1 MSDTLALNP
10 NPNPNPNPQL
20 VTSKLQTQQQTQPD
34 TETETINKGKPTF
47 SDFIGIS
54 KEFLIHYIRFS
65 VFENAKSPPQTLI
78 TKISKMKIMFDAQK
92 LKDLDGVYTK
102 KEGKGKVGEV
112 GDDEFLTVLSTAS
125 DDADQN
131 YSTAWEM
138 ALAAYFR
145 ETDEELAL
153 QLLRFLLFMKHDT
166 SRTKFIDAYF
176 SLELYSEKEQFLS
189 NKFWHC
195 EFLE

>member
-10 NPNPNPNPQL
+10 NPNPNPQL
-20 VTSKLQTQQQTQPD
+20 VTSKLQTQQTQQQTQPD

-102 KEGKGKVGEV
+102 GKVGV
-112 GDDEFLTVLSTAS
+112 DEFLTVLSTAS
-125 DDADQN
+125 DDADPN
-131 YSTAWEM
+131 YSTAWDM

-145 ETDEELAL
+145 ETDEDLAL